1 MFSDDGVVAGVP
13 PRLRLLLPLMAEGA
27 TNEQMAEEFGYALHT
42 IENYVHDLKDMLGCR
57 DRVALVLTA
66 QRVLRN

>member
-1 MFSDDGVVAGVP
+1 M
-13 PRLRLLLPLMAEGA
+13 RLLLPLMAEGA